1 MSSVQELEI
10 EKKLVSLPKDIYDFI
25 LDPEQDDTTNIYSA
39 AGLALEQ
46 KRLIRNDIKRV
57 YVGDLPVVDFYT
69 TIRSKLGLPEDVLKK
84 FVADFVGYRFLPI
97 DDYLKGQASQA
108 LIAMGIS
115 PSNYNVKMIVV
126 RAAKPLDLV
135 TEFLHEHPVNVP
147 AHLEQRL
154 REILESRVRGVRK
167 DADTV
172 NRLVHAEKIGGVELP
187 QAEAEAL
194 VEALAAKVASVSIS
208 PDNEPEPVVV
218 VPPAPVMASEDAE
231 NEPKI
236 TVIPTVAAAP
246 RVMTTTAVAPV
257 ASSKSGHG
265 VMPEDE
271 HEANIIRE
279 TVLPNVVSSALFDM
293 EEEIKK
299 CVSAVTDAT
308 STPLSVPL
316 EERYKTVIASRLK
329 GIRDAAETRDIL
341 VRETAKGGLGFSDAD
356 ADKTMVLVENE
367 MKLIVNK
374 KEAALKNEKTDFV
387 KNAVNATFA
396 KDESRKKGELEE
408 LDRMYSSLTGKV
420 SKTPVPATPSPV
432 PAAPVAPPP
441 KASAPVVP
449 PAPFRIPTPSAPPV
463 AAAIAL
469 APASVLPKAPAPL
482 PPVPAVQRPS
492 IVPAPAAPVIAAAPT
507 PVIPPP
513 RPPAPTPL
521 PPVVP
526 MPTPPRSA
534 APVMP
539 SPPIAPPRMA
549 APSPKMQDVRPL
561 SSSQPA
567 ARLTG
572 PVQELAIITLADFRR
587 LSADPVEACRKISDK
602 LDVLEESAYTQ
613 RIAGI
618 KAWQGS
624 EVYKRYLEVINAA
637 FSGGKQI
644 AAAIADSQAAG
655 RETPTERE
663 VRAIMELN
671 RQLKA

>member
-1 MSSVQELEI
+1 MLSAQEMAI
-10 EKKLVSLPKDIYDFI
+10 EKKLASLPQEIYDFI
-25 LDPEQDDTTNIYSA
+25 VDPEEEDSSNIFSA
-39 AGLALEQ
+39 AGLVLDQRRA
-46 KRLIRNDIKRV
+46 IRNDIKQV
-57 YVGDLPVVDFYT
+57 YTGDL
-69 TIRSKLGLPEDVLKK
+69 S
-84 FVADFVGYRFLPI
+84 VADFVAAAKTKLVLPDDKFKQFAADFIGYRFLPV
-97 DDYLKGQASQA
+97 DDHLKGQAAAA

-115 PSNYNVKMIVV
+115 PADYDVKRVVV

-526 MPTPPRSA
+526 MPTPRPA

>member
-1 MSSVQELEI
+1 MMSVQELAI
-10 EKKLVSLPKDIYDFI
+10 EKKMALLPQDIYDFI
-25 LDPEQDDTTNIYSA
+25 VNPGEEYFNASPAVELSLD
-39 AGLALEQ
+39 Q
-46 KRLIRNDIKRV
+46 KRLIKYDIKQV
-57 YVGDLPVVDFYT
+57 YTGDLSVADFVAMAKT
-69 TIRSKLGLPEDVLKK
+69 KLGLPEDEFKK
-84 FVADFVGYRFLPI
+84 FAADFIGYRFLPI
-97 DDYLKGQASQA
+97 DDHMKGQASQS
-108 LIAMGIS
+108 LIAMGVS

-341 VRETAKGGLGFSDAD
+341 VRETAKGGLGFSDVD

-432 PAAPVAPPP
+432 PSAPVAPPP

-463 AAAIAL
+463 AAAIAS
-469 APASVLPKAPAPL
+469 APPSVLPKAPAPL

-492 IVPAPAAPVIAAAPT
+492 IVPAPAVPVIAAAPA

-526 MPTPPRSA
+526 MPTPRPA